1 MFFSEL
7 IFVKD
12 ECKYYISLTQQ
23 MIMIA
28 IQTPSQHIPTNW
40 STALHDQ
47 SKQLRDSIQSYQQPA
62 TTNGH

>member
-1 MFFSEL
+1 
-7 IFVKD
+7 
-12 ECKYYISLTQQ
+12 